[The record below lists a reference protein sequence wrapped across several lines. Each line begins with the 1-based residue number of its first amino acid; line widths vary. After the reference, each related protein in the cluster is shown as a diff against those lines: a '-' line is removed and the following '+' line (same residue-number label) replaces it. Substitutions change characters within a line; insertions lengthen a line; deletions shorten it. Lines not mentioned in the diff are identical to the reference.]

1 MGKYVFINPSGNQIG
16 MFSKNSLKFHFFI
29 FSFFSEKLSNFFKN
43 DICVEEVD
51 MITNEEIQ
59 YVNNIS

>member
-1 MGKYVFINPSGNQIG
+1 MGKCVFINPSGNQTG
-16 MFSKNSLKFHFFI
+16 MCSP
-29 FSFFSEKLSNFFKN
+29 EKLSDLFLFFKN
-43 DICVEEVD
+43 DMCVEEVD